1 MEGWIKLNRD
11 IVDSDIWKDKN
22 PYDYRAAYIDLMFM
36 AFFKDQN
43 VITRRKKVIPIK
55 RGQVFTS
62 EAELTKR
69 WYWSRNKVR
78 HFLGVLE
85 GTSQGTVE
93 STSEGTIITLI
104 NYGVEPYSPT
114 SEGTSQGT
122 AEGTTEGTT
131 QGTAKGTAEGT
142 HRNNV
147 KERKKEKN
155 VNNNMADPSEELFN
169 ELWELYPRKMGKASV
184 SKKAKQEIFKIG
196 FDRMADAIERYKKQ
210 IAKNGTREEYVLYGS
225 TFFNTRYADFLEDEK
240 PTVTEQ
246 VNEQPEDDDED
257 ELTDEEWM
265 LL

>member
-1 MEGWIKLNRD
+1 MEGWIGLNRS

-22 PYDYRAAYIDLMFM
+22 PYDYRAAYIDLIFM

-43 VITRRKKVIPIK
+43 IITKRKKVIQIK

-62 EAELTKR
+62 ESELTNR

-78 HFLGVLE
+78 HFFRVLE
-85 GTSQGTVE
+85 GTGQGTVE

-147 KERKKEKN
+147 KEGKKEKN

-184 SKKAKQEIFKIG
+184 SKKTKQEIFKIG
-196 FDRMADAIERYKKQ
+196 FDRMAGAIEKYKRQ
-210 IAKNGTREEYVLYGS
+210 IAMNGTKEEYVMYGS
-225 TFFNTRYADFLEDEK
+225 TFFNTRYADYLEQGK
-240 PTVTEQ
+240 PVVTEV
-246 VNEQPEDDDED
+246 VNEQPEDDKPNY
-257 ELTDEEWM
+257 TIEEW
-265 LL
+265 LNC